1 MASDSAVIS
10 DRGPAA
16 ADGDSYQ
23 GGEWVPALPSAAAG
37 PRSLMTAEADAMHGV
52 LVQRADALEG
62 CTEGSDEE
70 AEFKRVVDA
79 IKAYEANAGHRARSR
94 EAKVSR
100 S

>member
-1 MASDSAVIS
+1 MSNIDKQRVAAVRKLEALGYS
-10 DRGPAA
+10 F
-16 ADGDSYQ
+16 Q

-37 PRSLMTAEADAMHGV
+37 PRSLMIAEADAMHGV

-79 IKAYEANAGHRARSR
+79 IEAYEARRWPA
-94 EAKVSR
+94 AKEPGGKG
-100 S
+100 